1 MKKDFKDI
9 DKALE
14 IKGTTIGK
22 EIVKKAKKEIRV
34 LEEKKDSD
42 KDYEYTRENLY
53 ALIKKGQDALDN
65 ILEIAQEGQHPRA
78 FEVAGQLIKNVS
90 DVADKLIDLQHK
102 MKDLDK
108 EVKGGPT
115 NVTNALFVGSTAELQ
130 KLLKTGFDPNQS
142 SK

>member
-1 MKKDFKDI
+1 MKNDFNDI

-22 EIVKKAKKEIRV
+22 EIVKKAKKEIRT
-34 LEEKKDSD
+34 LEDQKDSD
-42 KDYEYTRENLY
+42 KDYEYTRDNLY
-53 ALIKKGQDALDN
+53 ALIKKGQEALDN

-90 DVADKLIDLQHK
+90 DVTDKLIDLQHK
-102 MKDLDK
+102 MKELDK
-108 EVKGGPT
+108 EVKGSPT

-130 KLLKTGFDPNQS
+130 KLLKNGFNANQS